1 MSLSELGIEHRH
13 YGDTLIA
20 TKRLA
25 IQARAEL
32 PVVLQQ
38 LAQEAPGDAIAGPA
52 FAILHFITSVKDGS
66 DVEVGFTVSRRVETA
81 QLHTQLLPPL
91 EVLTLRHTGSL
102 DTLRESYGKL
112 YGNAYAHG
120 VISDEFCRELY
131 LDLRDAAHCEIEL
144 QFVVHN
150 WNALLAQ
157 NLERVLGA
165 AGREAVMQGSNAI
178 GVETTVDDRFQW
190 VKQALERLD
199 GLADEGQKYD
209 LLSSCA
215 HVFPAEQVGKLKAV
229 YDDARQRTGDGLQ
242 AVDAVIA
249 FMDADPG
256 WQKGSRRKGRIVYAA
271 KSPRD
276 PQAYEKAQNEAEKK
290 QAYCFCPIVRS
301 HLGQGMP
308 ASFCYCGAGWYRRQW
323 EGAIGR
329 PVTIEVVQSILRGD
343 DMCQFAIRLP
353 DDL

>member
-1 MSLSELGIEHRH
+1 VSLSELDIEHRR

-32 PVVLQQ
+32 PVVVEQ
-38 LAQEAPGDAIAGPA
+38 LAQEVPGDAIAGPA

-66 DVEVGFTVSRRVETA
+66 DVEVGFRVTRRVETA
-81 QLHTQLLPPL
+81 QLHTRLLPPL
-91 EVLTLRHTGSL
+91 EVLALRHTGPL
-102 DTLRESYGKL
+102 DTLRESYAKL
-112 YGNAYAHG
+112 YGYASAHG

-150 WNALLAQ
+150 WNALLAR
-157 NLERVLGA
+157 NLERVVGPA
-165 AGREAVMQGSNAI
+165 AREAVMQGSDAI
-178 GVETTVDDRFQW
+178 GVETSLDDRFQW

-199 GLADEGQKYD
+199 GLADEGQEYD

-215 HVFPAEQVGKLKAV
+215 HVFPAEQVAKLKAV
-229 YDDARQRTGDGLQ
+229 YDDARQQMGDALQ

-249 FMDADPG
+249 FMDGDPG
-256 WQKGSRRKGRIVYAA
+256 WQKGSRREGRIVYAA
-271 KSPRD
+271 KNPRD
-276 PQAYEKAQNEAEKK
+276 PQAYEKAQSEADKK

-308 ASFCYCGAGWYRRQW
+308 TSFCYCGAGWYRRQW
-323 EGAIGR
+323 EGAIGK
-329 PVTIEVVQSILRGD
+329 PVTIEVVQSILKGD
-343 DMCQFAIRLP
+343 DVCQFAIRLP